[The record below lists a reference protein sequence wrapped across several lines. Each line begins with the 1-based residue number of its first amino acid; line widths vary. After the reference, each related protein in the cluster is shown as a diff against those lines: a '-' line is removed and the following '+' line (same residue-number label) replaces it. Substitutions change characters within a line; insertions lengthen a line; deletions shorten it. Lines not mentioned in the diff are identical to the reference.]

1 MSRLFPKFKIPRD
14 KSHLEITKKS
24 VENFIMASAW
34 FNARPERARDGPKLT
49 VRIELNWFYMMHII
63 ECI

>member
-14 KSHLEITKKS
+14 KSSLEITKKS

-49 VRIELNWFYMMHII
+49 VGIELNRF
-63 ECI
+63 